1 FRGNCR
7 EARPAADSLHHRP
20 GRFCGHLRKVS
31 SKRTRTAKRNR
42 ERMSMTENRPDHFGR
57 ALTCI
62 DAGLALP
69 DDPIVRDA
77 RIQGFESRFE
87 NARAAIQTAG
97 RSSPYLLHPGLL
109 GPI

>member
-1 FRGNCR
+1 
-7 EARPAADSLHHRP
+7 
-20 GRFCGHLRKVS
+20 
-31 SKRTRTAKRNR
+31 
-42 ERMSMTENRPDHFGR
+42 MSTTENRPDHFGR
-57 ALTCI
+57 ALTCL

-87 NARAAIQTAG
+87 NARAAIQAAG
-97 RSSPYLLHPGLL
+97 RSSAYLLHPGLP